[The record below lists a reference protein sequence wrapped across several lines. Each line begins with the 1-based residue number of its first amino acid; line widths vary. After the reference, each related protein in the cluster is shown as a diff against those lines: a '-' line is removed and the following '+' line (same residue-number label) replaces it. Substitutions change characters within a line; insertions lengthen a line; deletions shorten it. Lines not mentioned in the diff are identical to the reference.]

1 MTVCERERDSHK
13 DRERERERER
23 FLPQSKPPTAA
34 SLSLSTEA
42 QSAGL
47 GGVRTLMYQSAVVR
61 RLFTE
66 RCRSAEE
73 EILREREREKRR
85 GRVRRGEVVVGVREG
100 QEVRERETGYICSHV
115 KDFTFKD
122 LVGKN

>member
-1 MTVCERERDSHK
+1 
-13 DRERERERER
+13 
-23 FLPQSKPPTAA
+23 
-34 SLSLSTEA
+34 
-42 QSAGL
+42 
-47 GGVRTLMYQSAVVR
+47 MYQSAVVR

-66 RCRSAEE
+66 RYRSAEE

-115 KDFTFKD
+115 KDFTLRTLLGKIDDITCRSADKKD
-122 LVGKN
+122 WGVEEPATGGAYSSFSCCCFF